1 MLGNSTD
8 VRKVTSTTLPGL
20 YGQRSAAKNVFG
32 PRGLPPS
39 SDTTRGTRI
48 TFAEERR
55 SSGIVALQIIETQAK
70 NKWLLRLTV
79 FDVTYPVG
87 NWLMLPTSPEK
98 YASIQV

>member
-1 MLGNSTD
+1 MCL
-8 VRKVTSTTLPGL
+8 V
-20 YGQRSAAKNVFG
+20 
-32 PRGLPPS
+32 PRDFPS

-48 TFAEERR
+48 VFAEERR

>member
-1 MLGNSTD
+1 M
-8 VRKVTSTTLPGL
+8 
-20 YGQRSAAKNVFG
+20 
-32 PRGLPPS
+32 
-39 SDTTRGTRI
+39 
-48 TFAEERR
+48 
-55 SSGIVALQIIETQAK
+55 ALQIIETQAK